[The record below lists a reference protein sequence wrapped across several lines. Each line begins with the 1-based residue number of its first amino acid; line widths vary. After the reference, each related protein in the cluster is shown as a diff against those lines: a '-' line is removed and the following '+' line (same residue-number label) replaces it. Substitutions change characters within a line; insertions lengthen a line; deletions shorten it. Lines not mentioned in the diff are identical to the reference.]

1 MKNILTASLIA
12 LALAAHAAP
21 DASLSAQSPFLQT
34 LEKHDPQTYQTL
46 SGDTLAD
53 LYQAYHPQL
62 LQRLQY
68 SSDATFA
75 QYADSFIQALAQL
88 GKESPAACQGM
99 LTGRQTPTL
108 LDLQLA
114 LNGKAKHID
123 QALQTLLEDAGGWQ
137 LPENQDHNTTGSEL
151 ENIVSELRS
160 HGHREGLS
168 YVFEG
173 EKPETPAQK
182 QAACNAAIAFFK
194 ALNQPKDSNKIIA
207 LRFILAT
214 SS

>member
-53 LYQAYHPQL
+53 IYQTYHPQL
-62 LQRLQY
+62 LQRLQE
-68 SSDATFA
+68 SSDATFS
-75 QYADSFIQALAQL
+75 QYADSFTQALAQL
-88 GKESPAACQGM
+88 GKEAPAACQGM
-99 LTGRQTPTL
+99 LSGRRTPTL

-114 LNGKAKHID
+114 LNTNAKHID

-137 LPENQDHNTTGSEL
+137 LPENHDGSAIGSEL
-151 ENIVSELRS
+151 ESLVNELRNN
-160 HGHREGLS
+160 GHNEGIS
-168 YVFEG
+168 YIFEG
-173 EKPETPAQK
+173 KKAETPAQQ

-194 ALNQPKDSNKIIA
+194 ALNQAKDSNKIIA

-214 SS
+214 S